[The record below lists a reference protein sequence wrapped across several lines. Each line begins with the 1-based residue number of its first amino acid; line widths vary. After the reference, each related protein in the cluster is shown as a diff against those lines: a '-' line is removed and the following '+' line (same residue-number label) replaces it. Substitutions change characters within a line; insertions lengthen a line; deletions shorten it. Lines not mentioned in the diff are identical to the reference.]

1 MTRLKLPMFQVPP
14 HIRISFT
21 FDYPMDSTF
30 TLKSWGKELWF
41 FFWGPD
47 QIENTFRDYPIFKGT
62 TPKWWYWF
70 GLQNF
75 FRRIEDKY
83 NTTLLFLIFSV
94 VWSFKTSAITS
105 IKIKTEDKKFLP
117 IFPKTLL
124 FFRYLVLFMIR
135 VTCIVSYF
143 SPFMGLLGTM
153 NHYQARRIKRRDIL
167 SLLNSYFWKKLA

>member
-1 MTRLKLPMFQVPP
+1 M
-14 HIRISFT
+14 
-21 FDYPMDSTF
+21 
-30 TLKSWGKELWF
+30 
-41 FFWGPD
+41 
-47 QIENTFRDYPIFKGT
+47 
-62 TPKWWYWF
+62 
-70 GLQNF
+70 
-75 FRRIEDKY
+75 
-83 NTTLLFLIFSV
+83 FLIFSV

-153 NHYQARRIKRRDIL
+153 NHYQARRIKKGDTL
-167 SLLNSYFWKKLA
+167 GLLNSYFCQKWALWSARPVLKKSIMNYKLLLRAVFFMSSWEKILFS